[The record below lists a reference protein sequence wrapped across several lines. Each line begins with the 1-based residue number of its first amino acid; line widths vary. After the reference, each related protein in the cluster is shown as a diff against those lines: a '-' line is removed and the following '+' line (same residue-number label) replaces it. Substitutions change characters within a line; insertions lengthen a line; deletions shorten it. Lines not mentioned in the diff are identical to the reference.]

1 MYQLKKMESSMEKER
16 RVNQFDYKLL
26 YRRNLPHIQVPGATI
41 FVTFRL
47 DGSIPEAV
55 LERWRT
61 EKKLLEMALI

>member
-1 MYQLKKMESSMEKER
+1 MEKER